1 MNTDNNNNNSNQH
14 HLTQSPQSIEQLSLI
29 QPNSTT
35 TTNNTNIASTPSSTI
50 TGSNGENNELA
61 LYLLNRIP
69 AGLQVMH
76 IIETSYSE
84 TECCFQYV
92 RTTKTKTNYDPNTI
106 NTIEVYRGR
115 RPNQINDTIN
125 ETYM

>member
-1 MNTDNNNNNSNQH
+1 MQ
-14 HLTQSPQSIEQLSLI
+14 QFALI
-29 QPNSTT
+29 QPNNTT
-35 TTNNTNIASTPSSTI
+35 SIASTSPMLTSPPSSSSPPPPSPSTV
-50 TGSNGENNELA
+50 TGPNGNESNELA

-92 RTTKTKTNYDPNTI
+92 RTTKTKTNYDPHNTI

-115 RPNQINDTIN
+115 RPNQLNDTIN
-125 ETYM
+125 ETYI